1 MLGNFD
7 SESRFFKDGQEVSI
21 LSQTGR
27 GYFTLALL
35 GIGEEPTNHALRD
48 LAKARA
54 TLDEWGRPF
63 VLLFPNDAD
72 LQRFKNENFGTLPAN
87 IILGVD
93 AEGKIRQQVAQA
105 MKLANPS
112 QMPVF
117 IVADTFNRVVFC
129 SQGYT
134 IGMGEQLE
142 KVAKMLETGK

>member
-1 MLGNFD
+1 MQKFSD
-7 SESRFFKDGQEVSI
+7 FK
-21 LSQTGR
+21 
-27 GYFTLALL
+27 
-35 GIGEEPTNHALRD
+35 
-48 LAKARA
+48 K
-54 TLDEWGRPF
+54 
-63 VLLFPNDAD
+63 
-72 LQRFKNENFGTLPAN
+72 ENFGTLPAN
-87 IILGVD
+87 IILGID
-93 AEGKIRQQVAQA
+93 TDGKIKQQVANA